1 MGRFPGTGT
10 VHKGPVSG
18 RCGRALML
26 VLLLAT
32 TASAAGCSVGV
43 PDPAAPRAT
52 AATPTLSTPTVT
64 PGHDAAAVAA
74 RDMSFAAGESLAA
87 GVPVQLSDGL
97 RETPGWKPGKQGVAG
112 GSEYVKADGCL
123 AAAKVRVNQQPL
135 VVSGDDKA
143 STVAL
148 FQYLDPSIQ
157 PAYLKT
163 DTLRW
168 GGDPDKPAPR
178 VEVLVLEAG
187 QRAGT
192 GATAVYARLFGTA
205 ASSVYISVSCP
216 DAAALA
222 SARADIAEWLA
233 VVPPG

>member
-1 MGRFPGTGT
+1 M
-10 VHKGPVSG
+10 SG
-18 RCGRALML
+18 RRGRAVML

-43 PDPAAPRAT
+43 PDPAAPRA
-52 AATPTLSTPTVT
+52 AAGTPTRSTPTVT

-87 GVPVQLSDGL
+87 GVPVQVSDGL
-97 RETPGWKPGKQGVAG
+97 RETPGWKTGKQGVAG

-148 FQYLDPSIQ
+148 SN
-157 PAYLKT
+157 
-163 DTLRW
+163 TLT
-168 GGDPDKPAPR
+168 P
-178 VEVLVLEAG
+178 
-187 QRAGT
+187 
-192 GATAVYARLFGTA
+192 
-205 ASSVYISVSCP
+205 ASSP
-216 DAAALA
+216 
-222 SARADIAEWLA
+222 RT
-233 VVPPG
+233 